1 MNDQW
6 RDIFLFA
13 QECYAD
19 VDYDKN
25 GEPVLPPLTLIFT
38 PDEITHQSNP
48 VSPWD
53 SGDGGNE
60 GNMNPDFE
68 PEGTGRGKIKV

>member
-1 MNDQW
+1 MNVETGKISPQFHVIFDDKFKTVVSDNSRMPMNDQW

-38 PDEITHQSNP
+38 PDEITH
-48 VSPWD
+48 
-53 SGDGGNE
+53 
-60 GNMNPDFE
+60 
-68 PEGTGRGKIKV
+68 